1 MDIAALVEIEI
12 LRVFCQTVE
21 VRRQDVAA
29 QGQFI
34 GDFLEG
40 EILFIARFNQVTPV
54 GDALARRHI
63 EDDAGLPAGRMGS
76 PVEIEIAFIEE
87 DKYLP
92 FGSKVIGI
100 GLLFRQV

>member
-1 MDIAALVEIEI
+1 MLPHTGQRRSGYCGSCRDKI
-12 LRVFCQTVE
+12 LRVFCQAVE

-54 GDALARRHI
+54 GDALARHHI
-63 EDDAGLPAGRMGS
+63 EET
-76 PVEIEIAFIEE
+76 PVFQLVGWAA
-87 DKYLP
+87 L
-92 FGSKVIGI
+92 SK
-100 GLLFRQV
+100 